1 MTETAGT
8 SSGTP
13 AEREYA
19 VLLWGDERPWAEA
32 GPEERAAVFAA
43 HGRFSE
49 ACEAAGH
56 TITGGAELA
65 LSGTARTVRQGT
77 DGAPYITDGPYTET
91 VEQLGGYYVVRTAD
105 PDGLARLAAEHLGV
119 DGGIEVREQY
129 TEEQG
134 S

>member
-1 MTETAGT
+1 MTDDAE
-8 SSGTP
+8 SSP
-13 AEREYA
+13 PEREYA
-19 VLLWGDERPWAEA
+19 VLLWGDERPWATA
-32 GPEERAAVFAA
+32 GPEERAEVFAA

-65 LSGTARTVRQGT
+65 LSGTARTVRKGT

-91 VEQLGGYYVVRTAD
+91 VEQLGGYYVVRTTD
-105 PDGLARLAAEHLGV
+105 PDGLAQLAAEILGD
-119 DGGIEVREQY
+119 DGGIELREQLP
-129 TEEQG
+129 EEQE